1 MTANA
6 PRDPLVVLLYTLT
19 LTTGLVDAV
28 SVLGLGRVFTANM
41 TGNIVFMGFAVG
53 GAPGFSIPRCIAAV
67 ASFLLGAAIAGRI
80 GKAMED
86 SPRARWLMTI
96 AGLEAVLFFGSALF
110 AMGYDLR
117 NLAPATQLYAMIV
130 MTGIAMGL
138 RNATVRRLSVADLT
152 TTVLTLTLTGI
163 AADSSIAGGANPR
176 WGRRVTAVVLM
187 FIGAALGALLVL
199 SVGLAAPLWI
209 TGVAVMLVTLLYTR
223 HPDSQLSQKQ
233 AQA

>member
-1 MTANA
+1 MAANA
-6 PRDPLVVLLYTLT
+6 PRDPLVILLYSLT
-19 LTTGLVDAV
+19 VTTGLVDAV

-53 GAPGFSIPRCIAAV
+53 GAPGFSIPRCLAAV
-67 ASFLLGAAIAGRI
+67 AGFLIGAAIAGRL
-80 GKAMED
+80 GKLLENA
-86 SPRARWLMTI
+86 PRAKWLMI
-96 AGLEAVLFFGSALF
+96 IAVLEGGLFFASAL
-110 AMGYDLR
+110 AATGYDMKELE
-117 NLAPATQLYAMIV
+117 PTIHLYAMIG

-176 WGRRVTAVVLM
+176 WGRRITAVVLM
-187 FIGAALGALLVL
+187 FLGAALGAALVF
-199 SVGLAAPLWI
+199 SAGLAAPLWI
-209 TGVAVMLVTLLYTR
+209 TGAAVLLATLLYTR
-223 HPDSQLSQKQ
+223 HPDSKLSQKQ

>member
-6 PRDPLVVLLYTLT
+6 PRDPLVILLYTLT
-19 LTTGLVDAV
+19 VTTGLIDAV

-53 GAPGFSIPRCIAAV
+53 GAPGFSIPRCFAAV
-67 ASFLLGAAIAGRI
+67 ASFLLGAAIAGRL
-80 GKAMED
+80 GKSMENA
-86 SPRARWLMTI
+86 PRRRWLSII
-96 AGLEAVLFFGSALF
+96 AGIEAGLFFVSALI
-110 AMGYDLR
+110 AAGYDIK
-117 NLAPATQLYAMIV
+117 NLEPAVHLYAMIV

-163 AADSSIAGGANPR
+163 AADSSFAGGANPR
-176 WGRRVTAVVLM
+176 WGRRATAVVLM
-187 FIGAALGALLVL
+187 FLGAALGAALVL
-199 SVGLAAPLWI
+199 SVGLAAPLWL
-209 TGVAVMLVTLLYTR
+209 TGVAVLLATLLYTR

-233 AQA
+233 AQG